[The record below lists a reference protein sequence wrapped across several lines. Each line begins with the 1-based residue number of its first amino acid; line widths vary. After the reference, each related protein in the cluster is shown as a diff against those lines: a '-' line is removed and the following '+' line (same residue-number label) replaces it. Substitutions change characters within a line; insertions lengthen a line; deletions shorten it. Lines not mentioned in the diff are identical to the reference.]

1 MLGVCYSAFWF
12 CRVACIM
19 AKVML
24 DNITFRAFR
33 FVLPFLCRR
42 KYRPMTEKALREDR
56 YAAEKEFCRKSV
68 LLYYRMRALFTETVF
83 WQDNAAFCESTDEFA
98 RVNLRAK
105 IWMGFYGLAAE
116 R

>member
-1 MLGVCYSAFWF
+1 
-12 CRVACIM
+12 
-19 AKVML
+19 
-24 DNITFRAFR
+24 
-33 FVLPFLCRR
+33 
-42 KYRPMTEKALREDR
+42 
-56 YAAEKEFCRKSV
+56 
-68 LLYYRMRALFTETVF
+68 MRALFTETVF